1 MAGAKG
7 VRLGRAGTH
16 QYVAREADQLFLRRQ
31 REIANVAAGQLA
43 GRVEAGESQPFG
55 MDMKLYLVPS
65 CDDRA
70 DDHGNDLRTIDE
82 RGHRVAEEYAGQ
94 PVAFGHVH
102 LEMDAKIATPKKA
115 EDRENGRRTD

>member
-65 CDDRA
+65 CDDR
-70 DDHGNDLRTIDE
+70 RS
-82 RGHRVAEEYAGQ
+82 EEHTSELQTLMRISYA
-94 PVAFGHVH
+94 VFC
-102 LEMDAKIATPKKA
+102 LKKKTTQQK
-115 EDRENGRRTD
+115 NK